1 MNLYN
6 TDDANINDFLYC
18 TQELGERVSKVVLGF
33 NFKAD
38 EFNKIIKKFGKK
50 DINSLLEILPD
61 IEGNMVNEKNLIEI
75 SDKFFVSYTH
85 VDKTLPVGFIANV
98 IIYYKICDIE
108 LINTFLEELNP
119 AMEDAEDETS
129 ENNNNS
135 FYITNSQNGLAIQS
149 LKPMV
154 YDIDNFEMYYNDDT
168 IKSIKKLIKKVN
180 KSNKGISIIH
190 GKRGC
195 GKTTLLSYLTTQ
207 LKKQSIFIPVS
218 MIDIAINAGNIK
230 SLIGEN
236 SVLIIDDCEI
246 LNADMYAKSSLI
258 FGNLL
263 QLIDGLYSDEF
274 NLNIILSFNTEME
287 DDIEEEL
294 LDSNNL
300 LNIIKIEELKKSK
313 AKSLC
318 SLLKLKNNIEEST
331 LLIDIITNRLDE
343 KSETIG
349 Y

>member
-274 NLNIILSFNTEME
+274 NLNIILSFNAEME

>member
-6 TDDANINDFLYC
+6 TDDATINDFLYC
-18 TQELGERVSKVVLGF
+18 TQELGERASKVILGF

-38 EFNKIIKKFGKK
+38 EFNKVITNFGKK

-61 IEGNMVNEKNLIEI
+61 IEGNIVNEKILVKI

-98 IIYYKICDIE
+98 IIYHKIGDIE
-108 LINTFLEELNP
+108 LIDEFLEELNS
-119 AMEDAEDETS
+119 AIEDVEDET
-129 ENNNNS
+129 ENNNS
-135 FYITNSQNGLAIQS
+135 FYITNTQNGLAIQP

-154 YDIDNFEMYYNDDT
+154 YDSDNFEMYYNDDT
-168 IKSIKKLIKKVN
+168 IKSVKKLIKNVN
-180 KSNKGISIIH
+180 KSNKGINIIH

-207 LKKQSIFIPVS
+207 LKKSSIFIPIS
-218 MIDIAINAGNIK
+218 MIDIAINTGNIK

-246 LNADMYAKSSLI
+246 LNADMYGKSSLT
-258 FGNLL
+258 FANLL

-274 NLNIILSFNTEME
+274 NLNIILSFNIEIE
-287 DDIEEEL
+287 DDIDEEL
-294 LDSNNL
+294 LNSNNL
-300 LNIIKIEELKKSK
+300 LHIIKIDELKKSK

-318 SLLKLKNNIEEST
+318 THLKLKNNIEEST